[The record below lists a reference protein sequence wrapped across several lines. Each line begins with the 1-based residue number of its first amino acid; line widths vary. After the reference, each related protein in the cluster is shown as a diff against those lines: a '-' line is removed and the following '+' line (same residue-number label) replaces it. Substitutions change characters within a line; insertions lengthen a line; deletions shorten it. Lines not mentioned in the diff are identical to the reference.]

1 MRICIVAEH
10 ASAKFGGEAILP
22 VHYFRMLRSLRIE
35 TWLVVHARTRGELS
49 ELFPQEADRIL
60 YIPDLWIHKVLFR
73 LSTYLP
79 RRISEA
85 TLGLAN
91 QIITQFCQRSL
102 VRKLIAEQHIDVVH
116 QPIPV
121 APRFPSMLFGLGV
134 PVVIGPLNGGMDYP
148 RAFRRNES
156 LFSRAAIAFARQFVN
171 LANSLMP
178 GKKFADVVLVANERT
193 RKALPSGLHGK
204 VIELVENGIDLAIW
218 HDPASQ
224 DSIPSEVRS
233 EGLPPR
239 FVFIGRLVDWKAL
252 DIVLRALERVPTAEL
267 EVIGDGSMA
276 TAWKSLAS
284 ELGIRDRVHF
294 SGWLSQPEC
303 ALRLQA
309 CVALVLPSLYEC
321 GGAVVL
327 EAMAM
332 GKPVIATNWGGPA
345 DYLNASCGMLIEP
358 ESYAGLVDGFAGAM
372 QRLIGSPELSE
383 AMGVSGRQR
392 ALQDFDWR
400 RKIDLMLHIYRSVIE
415 KSQVSLQSSADRVA
429 PGAVQ

>member
-10 ASAKFGGEAILP
+10 ASARFGGEAILP
-22 VHYFRMLRSLRIE
+22 VHYFRLLRSLGIE

-49 ELFPQEADRIL
+49 ELFPQESDRIL
-60 YIPDLWIHKVLFR
+60 YVPDLWIHKVLFR
-73 LSTYLP
+73 LSKYLP

-85 TLGLAN
+85 TFGLAN
-91 QIITQFCQRSL
+91 QLITQYCQRSL
-102 VRKLIAEQHIDVVH
+102 VRKLVAEQRIEVIH

-121 APRFPSMLFGLGV
+121 APRFPSMLFGLDV

-156 LFSRAAIAFARQFVN
+156 LASRAAISFARPFVN
-171 LANSLMP
+171 LGNTLMP
-178 GKKFADVVLVANERT
+178 GKKRADVVLVANERT
-193 RKALPSGLHGK
+193 RKALPSGLRGK
-204 VIELVENGIDLAIW
+204 VIELVENGIDLGIW
-218 HDPASQ
+218 HDPGGQGSNASVLPE
-224 DSIPSEVRS
+224 S
-233 EGLPPR
+233 LPPR
-239 FVFIGRLVDWKAL
+239 FVFVGRLVDWKAL
-252 DIVLRALERVPTAEL
+252 DIVLRALERVPAAEL

-276 TAWKSLAS
+276 GAWKALAN
-284 ELGIRDRVHF
+284 ELGIQERVHF

-372 QRLIGSPELSE
+372 QKLIASPGLAD
-383 AMGVSGRQR
+383 AMGAAGRQR
-392 ALQDFDWR
+392 AIQDFDWR
-400 RKIDLMLHIYRSVIE
+400 RKIDQVLGIYRSVIE
-415 KSQVSLQSSADRVA
+415 KSQVSLQSSPDRVA
-429 PGAVQ
+429 PGAAR

>member
-10 ASAKFGGEAILP
+10 ASARFGGEAILP
-22 VHYFRMLRSLRIE
+22 VHYFRLLRSLGVE
-35 TWLVVHARTRGELS
+35 TWLVVHARTRSELS
-49 ELFPQEADRIL
+49 EIFPQEADRVL
-60 YIPDLWIHKVLFR
+60 YVPDLWIHKVLFR

-102 VRKLIAEQHIDVVH
+102 VRRLIAEQHIDVVH

-156 LFSRAAIAFARQFVN
+156 MASRAAIAFARQFVN

-178 GKKFADVVLVANERT
+178 GKKLADVVLVANERT
-193 RKALPSGLHGK
+193 RKALPSGLRGK
-204 VIELVENGIDLAIW
+204 VIELVENGIDLGIW
-218 HDPASQ
+218 QDPVGQSSNAS
-224 DSIPSEVRS
+224 SIRPES
-233 EGLPPR
+233 LPPR

-252 DIVLRALERVPTAEL
+252 DVVIRALERVPAAEL

-276 TAWKSLAS
+276 SVWKALAN
-284 ELGIRDRVHF
+284 ELGIQKRVHF

-332 GKPVIATNWGGPA
+332 SKPVIATNWGGPA
-345 DYLNASCGMLIEP
+345 DYLNASCGVLIEP
-358 ESYAGLVDGFAGAM
+358 ESYSGLVDGFANAM
-372 QRLIGSPELSE
+372 QKLIASPELAES
-383 AMGVSGRQR
+383 MGAAGRRR
-392 ALQDFDWR
+392 AIQNFDWR
-400 RKIDLMLHIYRSVIE
+400 GKIDQILGIYRSVTD
-415 KSQVSLQSSADRVA
+415 KSQVSLQSSPDRVA
-429 PGAVQ
+429 PGAAR